1 MADTVGLAEYFPE
14 ENTLVVLDEPNRL
27 KECNE
32 LTLYEYNESMKNR
45 LAAGYVLTSQTNKVK
60 AMNEIIGDLRNNK
73 KLILTTLDYKPEGL
87 R

>member
-45 LAAGYVLTSQTNKVK
+45 LAAGYVLPSQTNKVK
-60 AMNEIIGDLRNNK
+60 AMNEIISDLRNNK
-73 KLILTTLDYKPEGL
+73 KLILTTLDYKPEGF
-87 R
+87 